1 MTKREKVIMG
11 LMLTVIILGAYSF
24 LSSPSKNIAVDS
36 EKAISE
42 LNKVIVDLAKKIN
55 RDDQSNVAYILQKAA
70 EKWKK
75 DPFVQSSGHFDVAD
89 KEESY
94 QSGLS
99 EPASILFS
107 GFIHAGDKMLAII
120 NGLEYEEGDV
130 MGSGGYS
137 VKKISREKVIL
148 ESGSGKDLV
157 VLIEKY

>member
-1 MTKREKVIMG
+1 
-11 LMLTVIILGAYSF
+11 
-24 LSSPSKNIAVDS
+24 IA
-36 EKAISE
+36 
-42 LNKVIVDLAKKIN
+42 DLAKKIN
-55 RDDQSNVAYILQKAA
+55 RDGHSNVAYILQQAA

-75 DPFVQSSGHFDVAD
+75 DPFVQSLGNFDVAD

-99 EPASILFS
+99 GPASILFS

-130 MGSGGYS
+130 MGNGGYS
-137 VKKISREKVIL
+137 VKKITREKVIL
-148 ESGSGKDLV
+148 ESGSGEDLV